1 MSFDILLHETKL
13 AAYDDK
19 IVHITLSL
27 LCTTWDKVKNCLHR
41 LVVKISEQNHHFILL
56 TCWHVCACI
65 VTGDIITC
73 NFDESD
79 ISGDHGTWNARLGRR
94 FLRPG
99 NTSRPCELGAGY
111 DPKTNICYSGPS
123 RFL

>member
-41 LVVKISEQNHHFILL
+41 LVVKNQWTKPSFYSVDLL
-56 TCWHVCACI
+56 
-65 VTGDIITC
+65 
-73 NFDESD
+73 
-79 ISGDHGTWNARLGRR
+79 ARMCLYCDRWYHY
-94 FLRPG
+94 L
-99 NTSRPCELGAGY
+99 
-111 DPKTNICYSGPS
+111 
-123 RFL
+123 